1 MIIRT
6 ELDQKI
12 HFSKDQI
19 LLLGSM
25 VEEAMYR
32 SVQALK
38 DHDFDASQVVLE
50 NDQAVNRKRFEIE
63 ALVISSIAT
72 EQPLAHDLRVLASV
86 LDLCTE
92 LERIGDYAKGI
103 ASLNLRSGGLGLPK
117 ILGDLYYM
125 SEKALDMFH
134 RAMTAFIQED
144 IIGARAIAK
153 EDDVIDALYE
163 QVYNEVM
170 DLVSDNPMNMERG
183 NYVLWVAHN
192 LERMADRVTNVCER
206 TVYIATGELG
216 EITDTL
222 GHHIR
227 H

>member
-1 MIIRT
+1 MIRT

-25 VEEAMYR
+25 VEGAMYR
-32 SVQALK
+32 SVRALK
-38 DHDFDASQVVLE
+38 DHDFHASQAVLE
-50 NDQAVNRKRFEIE
+50 NDRIVNRKRFEIE
-63 ALVISSIAT
+63 ALIISSIAT

-103 ASLNLRSGGLGLPK
+103 AAINLRSGGLGLPK
-117 ILGDLYYM
+117 ILSDLNYM

-134 RAMTAFIQED
+134 RALTAFIQED
-144 IIGARAIAK
+144 TVSAHAIAL
-153 EDDVIDALYE
+153 EDDIIDALYE
-163 QVYNEVM
+163 QVYNEVI
-170 DLVSDNPMNMERG
+170 DLVSENPMNMERG

-192 LERMADRVTNVCER
+192 LERMADRVTNICER
-206 TVYIATGELG
+206 TVFIATGELG
-216 EITDTL
+216 ELPDML
-222 GHHIR
+222 GHHVR